1 MLSRSLS
8 SLKEL
13 HLIMAFSS
21 PTLISMLLWLLRT
34 FVSSILCFFIGFLGL
49 KILDLITFDIK
60 EFKTIKGKPI
70 PTSLFVA
77 GFIIFTGLIVHGSAV
92 SPIFLGQSPL
102 LGNFI
107 NLQRLFLVI
116 LSIFISL
123 FFGWLF
129 YYVFAKVS
137 PFQIDLDD
145 INQSPEAIGIFLFS
159 YEVFLGVIIHAVLTM
174 PF

>member
-1 MLSRSLS
+1 
-8 SLKEL
+8 
-13 HLIMAFSS
+13 MAFSS
-21 PTLISMLLWLLRT
+21 PTLISMLLWLFRT
-34 FVSSILCFFIGFLGL
+34 FVSSLICFFIGFLGL
-49 KILDLITFDIK
+49 KILDILTFDIK

-70 PTSLFVA
+70 PTSLFVG
-77 GFIIFTGLIVHGSAV
+77 GFIIFTALIVHGSAI
-92 SPIFLGQSPL
+92 SPIFLGQSPM
-102 LGNFI
+102 LGDFI

-137 PFQIDLDD
+137 PFQIDLDY